1 MSHAPSNDDGYPER
15 LSQEPLKQSRII
27 SKVLTPAVR
36 LWLRSQVEQVE
47 DLQINIQAGDRLLL
61 TGHIPKVSLSARRAV
76 YQGLYVRQIQLVAE
90 TIRIN
95 LGQVLKGK
103 SLRLL
108 EPVPVTGE
116 LLVEEVD
123 LNASLKGTLL
133 PNALTEF
140 LMTLLKAGGC
150 QNPTELLQ
158 NRHITWEEI
167 AIDSGKIKLSGT
179 IISFPVVS
187 ESLWPQRGRGAEG
200 LLSRGA
206 EGQRG
211 RGALEQR
218 GRGALEQRGRGA
230 EGQNLPLAPSP
241 SFSSPLLSSDQN
253 AYSRIAICTGVELA
267 SCHELRFIDPQIEV
281 DLDLN
286 FPSLDTFQL
295 DLGPEVDLQQ
305 LTLSPGQLFCR
316 GGILVR
322 TD

>member
-1 MSHAPSNDDGYPER
+1 MSHAPANDGYDPES
-15 LSQEPLKQSRII
+15 LSRQGLKQSRMIT
-27 SKVLTPAVR
+27 KVLTPAVR
-36 LWLRSQVEQVE
+36 LWLRSLLEQVE

-76 YQGLYVRQIQLVAE
+76 YQGLHLRQIQLVAE

-103 SLRLL
+103 PLRLL

-123 LNASLKGTLL
+123 LNASLQGTLL
-133 PNALTEF
+133 PNGLTEF
-140 LMTLLKAGGC
+140 SIALLKAGGC

-158 NRHITWEEI
+158 NRQITWDKI
-167 AIDSGKIKLSGT
+167 AIDSGEIKLSGT
-179 IISFPVVS
+179 VTDS
-187 ESLWPQRGRGAEG
+187 GK
-200 LLSRGA
+200 
-206 EGQRG
+206 
-211 RGALEQR
+211 
-218 GRGALEQRGRGA
+218 
-230 EGQNLPLAPSP
+230 
-241 SFSSPLLSSDQN
+241 QN
-253 AYSRIAICTGVELA
+253 AISRIAIHTGVELA
-267 SCHELRFIDPQIEV
+267 SCHELRFICPQIEV

-295 DLGPEVDLQQ
+295 DLGPEVDLQE

>member
-1 MSHAPSNDDGYPER
+1 MSHARSNDDGYPES

-90 TIRIN
+90 AIRIN

-140 LMTLLKAGGC
+140 LMTLLKAGGFE
-150 QNPTELLQ
+150 NPAELLK
-158 NRHITWEEI
+158 NRQITWQEI
-167 AIDSGKIKLSGT
+167 AIDSGEIKLSGT
-179 IISFPVVS
+179 VTD
-187 ESLWPQRGRGAEG
+187 
-200 LLSRGA
+200 SRK
-206 EGQRG
+206 
-211 RGALEQR
+211 
-218 GRGALEQRGRGA
+218 
-230 EGQNLPLAPSP
+230 
-241 SFSSPLLSSDQN
+241 QN
-253 AYSRIAICTGVELA
+253 ACGITIRTGVQLA
-267 SCHELRFIDPQIEV
+267 SCHELRFIAPQIEV

-286 FPSLDTFQL
+286 FPSLDTFEL
-295 DLGPEVDLQQ
+295 DLGSEVDLQE
-305 LTLSPGQLFCR
+305 LLLSPGQLFCR

>member
-1 MSHAPSNDDGYPER
+1 MSHAPSNDDGYPES

-27 SKVLTPAVR
+27 SKVLTPALR

-103 SLRLL
+103 PLRLL

-123 LNASLKGTLL
+123 LNASLQGTLL

-140 LMTLLKAGGC
+140 LMTLLKVGGFE
-150 QNPTELLQ
+150 NPAELLQ
-158 NRHITWEEI
+158 NRHITWENI
-167 AIDSGKIKLSGT
+167 AIDSGKIKLTGT
-179 IISFPVVS
+179 IVSFPAVS

-200 LLSRGA
+200 QRGRGA
-206 EGQRG
+206 EGQRD
-211 RGALEQR
+211 
-218 GRGALEQRGRGA
+218 RGA

-241 SFSSPLLSSDQN
+241 SFSSPLLSSYQN

-267 SCHELRFIDPQIEV
+267 SCHELRFIAPQIEV
-281 DLDLN
+281 DSDLK
-286 FPSLDTFQL
+286 FSFFRYFRAGLRLRSRFSGTIVKSRPTF
-295 DLGPEVDLQQ
+295 
-305 LTLSPGQLFCR
+305 LSRWHFGQN
-316 GGILVR
+316 
-322 TD
+322 